1 MKTIHRIKARLRS
14 RAGESIA
21 EVLVSLLISS
31 LALVML
37 AGMISAAARMVKRSE
52 GYIETYVEGVNAVA
66 EKGASPSDGKVT
78 LTAGSQ
84 RPFTDDGEAEISVM
98 YYTHGDVVSYK

>member
-37 AGMISAAARMVKRSE
+37 AGMISATARMVKRSE
-52 GYIETYVEGVNAVA
+52 GYIETYVEGVNVVA
-66 EKGASPSDGKVT
+66 EKGSSSAGGTVT
-78 LTAGSQ
+78 LTAGTQ
-84 RPFTDDGEAEISVM
+84 RAFTDDGKIDISVK